1 MVHQGRAGQ
10 MFSSSAGEAEVT
22 LLRDKRGGEGMVVA
36 GAAETY
42 AMVVIMMVKERS
54 IVAV

>member
-1 MVHQGRAGQ
+1 